1 MEILSRDCL
10 KEYYLWI
17 MQEYINENKNKINV
31 IYNVPYSPQ
40 FNPIEYYHGVLKKE
54 IYQTYIESRD
64 QLNERISKC
73 NNELNKKGFDKY
85 YDKTLNNLKN
95 SVNGDTYMRLYCV
108 AFKFGSL

>member
-1 MEILSRDCL
+1 
-10 KEYYLWI
+10 

-64 QLNERISKC
+64 QLNK
-73 NNELNKKGFDKY
+73 ELNKKGFDKY
-85 YDKTLNNLKN
+85 YDKTLDNLK
-95 SVNGDTYMRLYCV
+95 
-108 AFKFGSL
+108 K